1 MESRERNK
9 ERLRRERERER
20 EALRCR
26 YDLGM
31 KNRERQAEIKWA
43 DGKKGKVDSDLGCAV
58 IRSEMD
64 VSDDPGFQ

>member
-1 MESRERNK
+1 
-9 ERLRRERERER
+9 
-20 EALRCR
+20 
-26 YDLGM
+26 M